1 MSNTPTIKL
10 TVDGQAYNS
19 TLGAAYDYASDWG
32 DVELGRRLLGLAIVP
47 AFAGAFTVRIPGE
60 RFNSALGDARDYASD
75 VGDADLVGRID
86 QLLTSLAA

>member
-1 MSNTPTIKL
+1 MSNTINR
-10 TVDGQAYNS
+10 TVNGQVYNS
-19 TLGAAYDYASDWG
+19 TLGDAYAYAADWG
-32 DVELGRRLLGLAIVP
+32 DVELGRRLLGLATVP

-86 QLLTSLAA
+86 QLLTSLVA